1 MCRPSSRL
9 LAAFSSASFIRLV
22 LPVLAMLAY
31 SLRLPPRLSCRRAGR
46 PAFRLS
52 SCVLLVAPACLLAVL
67 RSAHPRVAVVDII
80 ALLTIGGAVVDIIAS
95 PLRSAAT
102 VPPPTL
108 LALSPRLFVS
118 GGGEISGGLIGSD
131 AIFFSYGIF
140 ARSGAFPGTLV
151 L

>member
-22 LPVLAMLAY
+22 LSVLAMLAY

-67 RSAHPRVAVVDII
+67 RSAHPRVAVVDVL
-80 ALLTIGGAVVDIIAS
+80 ALL
-95 PLRSAAT
+95 LRSAAT
-102 VPPPTL
+102 VPPLPR
-108 LALSPRLFVS
+108 LAYLPRLFVS
-118 GGGEISGGLIGSD
+118 GGGEMSGDEVGSG
-131 AIFFSYGIF
+131 AIFFLMGF
-140 ARSGAFPGTLV
+140 L
-151 L
+151 